1 MRADKLFLLI
11 NEIDDK
17 LIDDAE
23 RTDDSPIEIE
33 YAPRRSPIK
42 EIIALAACAAVL
54 VIGVFTVVKLRIGG
68 IDTPSSSGA
77 NSGYSELTDSSDI
90 SESSDTSETGEA
102 ELTVDREFPDITQ
115 IKLPA
120 GSFEDELRHI
130 MLSAQTVEELE
141 SRIEEINDGQISEV
155 SVTKK
160 TDKIEYLKTGEPVTE
175 GAIEQDMFIKVT
187 LEDGVWYRYY
197 VGFLFENSWKSIG
210 EGPCSDFPTDF
221 VLVAYESETFGDFI
235 AAVSK
240 HDYFKRINEIHL
252 YRGKDDYNNN
262 IECVGDDTVLKD
274 GMLIHIIYDDRQRET
289 TFSIYK

>member
-77 NSGYSELTDSSDI
+77 NSESTGSSDI

-102 ELTVDREFPDITQ
+102 ELTVDLEFPDITQ
-115 IKLPA
+115 IKLPS
-120 GSFEDELRHI
+120 GSFEDKLRHI

-141 SRIEEINDGQISEV
+141 SRIAEINDGQISEV

-197 VGFLFENSWKSIG
+197 VGSLFENSWKSIG
-210 EGPCSDFPTDF
+210 EGPYSDFPTSF

-240 HDYFKRINEIHL
+240 HDYFNRINEIHL
-252 YRGKDDYNNN
+252 YRSKDDYNNN

>member
-42 EIIALAACAAVL
+42 EIIAFAACAAVL
-54 VIGVFTVVKLRIGG
+54 VIGVFTVVKFRIGG

-77 NSGYSELTDSSDI
+77 NSEMTDSSDI
-90 SESSDTSETGEA
+90 SESSGISETDEA

-197 VGFLFENSWKSIG
+197 VGTLFENSWKFIG
-210 EGPCSDFPTDF
+210 EGPCSDFSVSLDS
-221 VLVAYESETFGDFI
+221 LAHESETFGDFI
-235 AAVSK
+235 SKIAK
-240 HDYFKRINEIHL
+240 HDDYKRMNEIHL
-252 YRGKDDYNNN
+252 YRSKDDYNNN
-262 IECVGDDTVLKD
+262 IECVGDDTVLED